1 MSAARDMLCDTARA
15 VFADAAAAGM
25 APVEEAGFALLLVP
39 EADGGFGGDWGDVHA
54 VLRIAGEVAP
64 DLPIAA
70 LILSG
75 AGRDGMGENG
85 FGALSAAATVS
96 LIAGAMG
103 RALALSIDHVNMRQQ
118 FGRPLGK
125 FQAVQQSLAVMACEV
140 RAVDA
145 AAAAL
150 AARLDATGI
159 DPAQADFEIAAA
171 KLRANR
177 AVGVV
182 TGIAHQVHGA
192 IGFTR
197 EYDLHRV
204 TIPLMRWRG
213 AHGHDAHWARV
224 LGRQVAGFG
233 GRGLWEALTAR
244 TDPAAPAD
252 GRAG

>member
-15 VFADAAAAGM
+15 VFAEAATAGI

-39 EADGGFGGDWGDVHA
+39 EEQGGFGGDWGDVHA
-54 VLRIAGEVAP
+54 VLQIAGVVVP
-64 DLPIAA
+64 DLPVAA
-70 LILSG
+70 LV
-75 AGRDGMGENG
+75 AGET
-85 FGALSAAATVS
+85 LQPAATVS
-96 LIAGAMG
+96 LMAGAMG
-103 RALALSIDHVNMRQQ
+103 QALSLSIEHVNTRQQ

-140 RAVDA
+140 RAVEA

-150 AARLDATGI
+150 AARLDRVNL
-159 DPAQADFEIAAA
+159 DPAAADFEIAAA

-182 TGIAHQVHGA
+182 TALAHQVHGA
-192 IGFTR
+192 IGFTA

-204 TIPLMRWRG
+204 TIALMRWRG
-213 AHGHDAHWARV
+213 AHGNDAHWAQL

-233 GRGLWEALTAR
+233 GPGLWEALTAR
-244 TDPAAPAD
+244 GA
-252 GRAG
+252 

>member
-1 MSAARDMLCDTARA
+1 MSAAREMLCDTARA
-15 VFADAAAAGM
+15 VLTGATDI
-25 APVEEAGFALLLVP
+25 APIEEAGFSLLLVP
-39 EADGGFGGDWGDVHA
+39 EDQGGFGGDWGDANA
-54 VLRIAGEVAP
+54 VLHIAGASAP
-64 DLPIAA
+64 DLPVADI
-70 LILSG
+70 ILSG
-75 AGRDGMGENG
+75 LGDRSMPHH
-85 FGALSAAATVS
+85 AAATVS

-103 RALALSIDHVNMRQQ
+103 QALSLSIDHVNNRQQ

-140 RAVDA
+140 AAVDA

-150 AARLDATGI
+150 AVRLDAAQFDAG
-159 DPAQADFEIAAA
+159 PAAFEIAAA

-182 TGIAHQVHGA
+182 TAIAHQVHGA

-213 AHGHDAHWARV
+213 EHGNDAYWAQL
-224 LGRQVAGFG
+224 LGRQVAGLG
-233 GRGLWEALTAR
+233 GRGLWESLTAR
-244 TDPAAPAD
+244 
-252 GRAG
+252 AG